1 MGKVYTPDVSI
12 ENTENGVRYRVWL
25 VASGLRYN
33 GSFNQSTYIPT
44 EIYGQIE
51 PAFRTYTPP
60 SDEHIRALGMVVIG
74 PISGFTLTRVRPTS
88 AHYELI
94 SIRGKTVVGAG
105 GAAPLTD
112 SNWLFQQ
119 AAQFPGTLRIYKIV
133 REDGK
138 MSAKCTPD
146 SCRVDCAT
154 ALDGFCCIDHSL
166 TNRLGEVL
174 SF

>member
-1 MGKVYTPDVSI
+1 MPKIYTPDVSI
-12 ENTENGVRYRVWL
+12 ENTQKDIRYRVWL
-25 VASGLRYN
+25 IADGLRFN

-44 EIYGQIE
+44 KIYGQIE

-60 SDEHIRALGMVVIG
+60 SDARIRAEGISVVG
-74 PISGFTLTRVRPTS
+74 PISGFTLGRATPS
-88 AHYELI
+88 SSHYETI
-94 SIRGKTVVGAG
+94 SIQGRTVIGSSGV
-105 GAAPLTD
+105 APLTD